1 MADLLKVAKELIG
14 VAADLRDRF
23 GIYYAEGEL
32 YDFDQTWGSTALGF
46 GCIGGQAITKAR
58 TYVFIPYEEERAYVY
73 FGGIFAYKVPINNRF
88 REDLMR
94 RNMASVVG
102 SGVYKKK
109 DEGNNDAG

>member
-23 GIYYAEGEL
+23 GIYYADGDL

-46 GCIGGQAITKAR
+46 GGIGGQAITTAR
-58 TYVFIPYEEERAYVY
+58 TYVFILDEQVEAYVY
-73 FGGIFAYKVPINNRF
+73 FGGVFAYKTPINNKF
-88 REDLMR
+88 RKDLR
-94 RNMASVVG
+94 NHNMASVAA

-109 DEGNNDAG
+109 DEE